1 MKVTKIDVFMLDAG
15 AQRKSRKPVCCRIY
29 TNEGIYGDGEAGV
42 AYGVGATG
50 AFGCLEDLAHMVIGQ
65 NPFEVEKIWEMLFRE
80 TFWGLNG
87 GAIFYAAMSAID
99 IALMDIK
106 GKALGVP
113 VYELI
118 GGKQNDELRCYA
130 SQLQF
135 GWTTEIGPYGKTEDY
150 VKIVKH
156 AMSEGYDA
164 VKIDF
169 VSYDRNAQPTSLKQ
183 TERFISPELYGM
195 VVERMRAIR
204 EECGNVDIIVE
215 NHDRTNTISAIRIGE
230 LCDKYHC
237 YAYEETTGPLNARL
251 HKDIYD
257 KVRTPKAEGERIFTR
272 WGYVPFFEQHTIQL
286 IQADACNCGGIT
298 ETKKVCD
305 MAHVY
310 DCGVQVHVAGGPIST
325 AASLQ
330 IETAIPNF
338 SIHEH
343 HFRSTQ
349 PAITV
354 LGKYDY
360 QPVNGKYKCPD
371 LPGIGQELSEF
382 AIKTALKKV
391 TVED

>member
-1 MKVTKIDVFMLDAG
+1 MKVTKIEIYLLDAG
-15 AQRKSRKPVCCRIY
+15 AQRASRRPVCCRIY
-29 TNEGIYGDGEAGV
+29 TDEGIYGDGEAGV
-42 AYGVGATG
+42 AYGVGANG
-50 AFGCLEDLAHMVIGQ
+50 AFGCLEDLAHMVVGR
-65 NPFEVEKIWEMLFRE
+65 NPFQVEKIWESMFRD

-106 GKALGVP
+106 GKALNVP

-118 GGKQNDELRCYA
+118 GGRQNGRLRCYA

-135 GWTTEIGPYGKTEDY
+135 GWTTMTGPYGKTEDY
-150 VKIVKH
+150 VKIVRH

-169 VSYDRNAQPTSLKQ
+169 VSFDREGKPTSLKQ
-183 TERFISPELYGM
+183 TERFISQELYET
-195 VVERMRAIR
+195 VEERMAAIR
-204 EECGNVDIIVE
+204 RECGNVDIIVE
-215 NHDRTNTISAIRIGE
+215 NHDRTNTVSAIRIGE

-237 YAYEETTGPLNARL
+237 YAYEETTGPLNSKL
-251 HKDIYD
+251 HRNIYD
-257 KVRTPKAEGERIFTR
+257 KVKTPLAEGERVFTR
-272 WGYVPFFEQHTIQL
+272 WGYVPFFEDRTIQL

-310 DCGVQVHVAGGPIST
+310 DCGVQIHVAGGPIST

-330 IETAIPNF
+330 IESAIPNF
-338 SIHEH
+338 AIHEH

-349 PAITV
+349 PAIAA

-360 QPVNGKYKCPD
+360 QPVNGFYQCPD
-371 LPGIGQELSEF
+371 LPGLGQELSDF
-382 AIKTALKKV
+382 AVKTALKHV
-391 TVED
+391 TVE

>member
-1 MKVTKIDVFMLDAG
+1 MKVTKVDIFLLDAG
-15 AQRKSRKPVCCRIY
+15 AQRASRKPVCCRIY
-29 TNEGIYGDGEAGV
+29 TDEGIYGDGEAGV
-42 AYGVGATG
+42 AYGVGANG
-50 AFGCLEDLAHMVIGQ
+50 AFGCLEDLAHMVVGQ
-65 NPFEVEKIWEMLFRE
+65 NPFQVEKIWEMMFRD

-106 GKALGVP
+106 GKALNVP

-118 GGKQNDELRCYA
+118 GGRQNDKLRCYA

-135 GWTTEIGPYGKTEDY
+135 GWTSMIGPYGKTEDY

-169 VSYDRNAQPTSLKQ
+169 VSYDREGKPTTLKQ
-183 TERFISPELYGM
+183 TERFISQDLYDM
-195 VVERMRAIR
+195 VDERMAAIR
-204 EECGNVDIIVE
+204 RECGKVDLIVE
-215 NHDRTNTISAIRIGE
+215 NHDKTNTISAIRIGE

-237 YAYEETTGPLNARL
+237 YAYEETTGPLNYKL
-251 HKDIYD
+251 HRNIYN
-257 KVRTPKAEGERIFTR
+257 KVKTPLAEGERVFTR
-272 WGYVPFFEQHTIQL
+272 WGYVPFFEDGTVQL
-286 IQADACNCGGIT
+286 VQADACNCGGIT

-310 DCGVQVHVAGGPIST
+310 DCGVQIHVAGGPIST

-349 PAITV
+349 PAIAA

-360 QPVNGKYKCPD
+360 QPVNGYYECPD
-371 LPGIGQELSEF
+371 LPGLGQELSDF
-382 AIKTALKKV
+382 AIETALKHI
-391 TVED
+391 TVE

>member
-1 MKVTKIDVFMLDAG
+1 MKVTKIEIYLLDAG
-15 AQRKSRKPVCCRIY
+15 AQRASRRPVCCRIY
-29 TNEGIYGDGEAGV
+29 TDEGIYGDGEAGV
-42 AYGVGATG
+42 AYGVGANG
-50 AFGCLEDLAHMVIGQ
+50 AFGCLEDLAHMVVGQ
-65 NPFEVEKIWEMLFRE
+65 NPFQVEKIWESMFRD

-106 GKALGVP
+106 GKALNVP

-118 GGKQNDELRCYA
+118 GGRQNGKLRCYA

-135 GWTTEIGPYGKTEDY
+135 GWTTMTGPYGKTEDY

-169 VSYDRNAQPTSLKQ
+169 VSYDREGKPTTLKQ
-183 TERFISPELYGM
+183 TERFIPQDLYET
-195 VVERMRAIR
+195 VEERMAAIR
-204 EECGNVDIIVE
+204 QECGNVDIIVE
-215 NHDRTNTISAIRIGE
+215 NHDRTSTVSAIRIGE

-237 YAYEETTGPLNARL
+237 YAYEETTGPLNSKL
-251 HKDIYD
+251 HRNIYD
-257 KVRTPKAEGERIFTR
+257 KVKTPLAEGERIFTR
-272 WGYVPFFEQHTIQL
+272 WGYVPFFEDRTIQL

-310 DCGVQVHVAGGPIST
+310 DCGVQIHVAGGPIST

-330 IETAIPNF
+330 IESAVPNF

-349 PAITV
+349 PAIAA

-360 QPVNGKYKCPD
+360 QPVNGFYECPD
-371 LPGIGQELSEF
+371 LPGLGQELSDF
-382 AIKTALKKV
+382 AIQTALKHV
-391 TVED
+391 TVE

>member
-1 MKVTKIDVFMLDAG
+1 MKVTKIDIYLLDAG
-15 AQRKSRKPVCCRIY
+15 AQRASRRPVCCRIH
-29 TNEGIYGDGEAGV
+29 TDEGIYGDGEAGV
-42 AYGVGATG
+42 AYGVGANG
-50 AFGCLEDLAHMVIGQ
+50 AFGCLEDLAHMVVGQ
-65 NPFEVEKIWEMLFRE
+65 NPFQVEKIWESMFRD

-106 GKALGVP
+106 GKALNVP

-118 GGKQNDELRCYA
+118 GGRQNDKLRCYA

-135 GWTTEIGPYGKTEDY
+135 GWTTMTGPYGKTEDY

-169 VSYDRNAQPTSLKQ
+169 VSYDREGRPTTLKQ
-183 TERFISPELYGM
+183 TERFIPQDLYET
-195 VVERMRAIR
+195 VEERMAAIR
-204 EECGNVDIIVE
+204 QECGNVDIIVE
-215 NHDRTNTISAIRIGE
+215 NHDRTNAISAIRIGE

-237 YAYEETTGPLNARL
+237 YAYEETTGPLNFKL
-251 HKDIYD
+251 HRNIYD
-257 KVRTPKAEGERIFTR
+257 KVKTPLAEGERIFTR
-272 WGYVPFFEQHTIQL
+272 WGYVPFFEDRTIQL

-310 DCGVQVHVAGGPIST
+310 DCGVQIHVAGGPSST
-325 AASLQ
+325 AASLH
-330 IETAIPNF
+330 IESAAPNF

-349 PAITV
+349 PAIAV

-360 QPVNGKYKCPD
+360 QPVDGFYECPD
-371 LPGIGQELSEF
+371 LPGLGQELSDF
-382 AIKTALKKV
+382 AIETALKHV
-391 TVED
+391 SVE